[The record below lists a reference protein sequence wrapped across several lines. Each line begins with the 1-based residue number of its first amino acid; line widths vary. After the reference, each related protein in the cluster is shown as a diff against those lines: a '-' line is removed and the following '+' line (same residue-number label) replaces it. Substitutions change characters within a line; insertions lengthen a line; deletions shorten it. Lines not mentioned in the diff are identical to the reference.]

1 MSEKILNR
9 FEELSKISRNELIDI
24 QNNIENKL
32 NISFEE
38 AGNQILLEED
48 KNSWIDILNATKDI
62 EDKNIDILMIQQ
74 IIFKEKI
81 LKIQLKEANK
91 LN

>member
-1 MSEKILNR
+1 MK
-9 FEELSKISRNELIDI
+9 
-24 QNNIENKL
+24 NKTL
-32 NISFEE
+32 TFDEIIN
-38 AGNQILLEED
+38 ILLEED

-91 LN
+91 LINL

>member
-9 FEELSKISRNELIDI
+9 FEELSKLSRNELIDI